1 MAERRMFAK
10 SIIDSDM
17 FLDMP
22 VSTQNLYFHLGMRAD
37 DDGFVNSPQKI
48 LRMVSCSK
56 NDMDMLIFK
65 NLIIPFETGVCVIKH
80 WRIHNLIRKDRYT
93 ETIHTHE
100 KSQLKSD
107 TSKVYSLD
115 NTDILDHDNQW
126 LTNGMTDGSQLVG
139 VGKVRLGKVRVV
151 EGETTPAENPFKLFE
166 SEGFGMLSDV
176 IGQKIGDFIDTYGER
191 WVCEAMKEAAFYQKR
206 NLPYV
211 RSILERYKTSGID
224 EPWRTDGKNK
234 GPKKHVSHHDLPT
247 EAEVRAAEM
256 RKQKELDNLNIE
268 DLM

>member
-22 VSTQNLYFHLGMRAD
+22 ATTQNLYFHLAMRAD

-48 LRMVSCSK
+48 MRIVSSSK

-93 ETIHTHE
+93 ETIHTSE
-100 KSQLKSD
+100 KRQLV
-107 TSKVYSLD
+107 TEESKAYSLE
-115 NTDILDHDNQW
+115 TTAFLDHDNQR
-126 LTNGMTDGSQLVG
+126 LTSGMTDGCQLVG

-151 EGETTPAENPFKLFE
+151 EGEPPAENPFRLFE
-166 SEGFGMLSDV
+166 SEGFGTLSSV
-176 IGQKIGDFIDTYGER
+176 IGEKIGDFIDTYGEK
-191 WVCEAMKEAAFYQKR
+191 WVCEAMKEAAYYQKR

-211 RSILERYKTSGID
+211 RSILERYKTCGID
-224 EPWRTDGKNK
+224 EPWKTDGRSK
-234 GPKKHVSHHDLPT
+234 GPKSKVAHHDLPS
-247 EAEVRAAEM
+247 ESEVRAAER
-256 RKQKELDNLNIE
+256 RKQEEMERLSFE
-268 DLM
+268 DLL